1 MALAGFFT
9 AGRLAGSAYTN
20 SYSLPGT
27 DSAKALSVLKAD
39 YPAQAGDSDQIVV
52 QARQGTLRS
61 AAAEAAVRTLL
72 GHLAR
77 SADSLLPDVQ
87 LGGAAIENVAAAGG
101 DYTSAVVWGQAET
114 SRVRLQFAPGLRASM
129 PAVRDAARSSA
140 S

>member
-87 LGGAAIENVAAAGG
+87 LGGAAIENVAAAAAITPARWSGARPRPAG
-101 DYTSAVVWGQAET
+101 FGFS
-114 SRVRLQFAPGLRASM
+114 SRP
-129 PAVRDAARSSA
+129 D
-140 S
+140 